1 MIDGKEL
8 ARRRRA
14 KNLSQEDLANMVSV
28 TRNAVNRME
37 AETKD
42 PSLATAAMIAYV
54 LGCRVDDL
62 LLCRED
68 APKGKW
74 TKDVPAS

>member
-8 ARRRRA
+8 ARRRKA
-14 KNLSQEDLANMVSV
+14 KNLSQQELADRVSI

-42 PSLATAAMIAYV
+42 PSLATAATIAYV

-62 LLCRED
+62 LLCRES
-68 APKGKW
+68 APKK
-74 TKDVPAS
+74 KQIKEVSAS

>member
-8 ARRRRA
+8 ARRRKA
-14 KNLSQEDLANMVSV
+14 KNLSQQELADRVSI

-42 PSLATAAMIAYV
+42 PSLATAATIACV

-62 LLCRED
+62 LLCREN
-68 APKGKW
+68 APKK
-74 TKDVPAS
+74 KQIKEVSAS

>member
-8 ARRRRA
+8 MRRRKA
-14 KNLSQEDLANMVSV
+14 KNLSQESLANMVGV

-42 PSLATAAMIAYV
+42 PSLATAAMLADA
-54 LGCRVDDL
+54 LGCMIDDL
-62 LLCRED
+62 ILPSHR
-68 APKGKW
+68 AKKAR
-74 TKDVPAS
+74 KDIPAS